1 MTERRRRRRQLRVLL
16 VDDSP
21 EFLDAAER
29 FLKAEEGI
37 TLVGRAR
44 SGEESLGMVAALAPD
59 LVLMDLVMPGI
70 GGLKATRYIK
80 AVRPAPRVVI
90 LTLHDHPDARRRA
103 RRVGDGFLSKAR
115 FVDDLGKV
123 LDRLF
128 PEEHGHG

>member
-1 MTERRRRRRQLRVLL
+1 MTEHRRHLRVLL
-16 VDDSP
+16 VDDST

-37 TLVGRAR
+37 TVIGRAL

-70 GGLKATRYIK
+70 GGLKATRHIK
-80 AVRPAPRVVI
+80 AVKPAPRVVI
-90 LTLHDHPDARRRA
+90 LTLHDHSDARQRA

-123 LDRLF
+123 LDQLF
-128 PEEHGHG
+128 PKEHGHA

>member
-1 MTERRRRRRQLRVLL
+1 MFTPTRGSHTSRAMTERRRRRRQLRVLL

-90 LTLHDHPDARRRA
+90 LTLHDHLPSEMVYERE
-103 RRVGDGFLSKAR
+103 L
-115 FVDDLGKV
+115 LIC
-123 LDRLF
+123 RL
-128 PEEHGHG
+128 